1 MKRISKKEKRVAKKP
16 MPEDEGMPGAPQWMT
31 TYGDMVTLL
40 LTFFILMFAMSTI
53 NEQKFM
59 QAAASLQQALGVL
72 PKNVS
77 VVGEMSPAIGTT
89 GAARE
94 QIDLI
99 ESMEQIAEIFQ
110 EEALQDM
117 ASVEVTGPGEVLI
130 RMGDEVLFDPGASEL
145 KPQALRVLAGIANSV
160 RGKTESVYVEGHTDN
175 VPISTPEFPSNWELS
190 AARALSVV
198 RLLEEAGVPP
208 GQLAAVGHSQYI
220 PIAPNDTPEGR
231 TKNRRVE
238 LWITWSK
245 RDYE

>member
-1 MKRISKKEKRVAKKP
+1 MAKKL
-16 MPEDEGMPGAPQWMT
+16 MPEDEGMPGAPFWMV

-40 LTFFILMFAMSTI
+40 LTFFILMFAMSSV

-59 QAAASLQQALGVL
+59 QAATSLQHALGML

-77 VVGEMSPAIGTT
+77 LIGEKSPAIGTA
-89 GAARE
+89 GVGRE
-94 QIDLI
+94 QIDMI

-110 EEALQDM
+110 EEALQDV
-117 ASVEVTGPGEVLI
+117 ATIEVTGPGEVLI
-130 RMGDEVLFDPGASEL
+130 RMGDEVLFDPGESGL

-160 RGKTESVYVEGHTDN
+160 QGKTESVYVEGHTDN
-175 VPISTPEFPSNWELS
+175 VPISTTEFRSNWELS

-198 RLLEEAGVPP
+198 RLLEEAGVSPE
-208 GQLAAVGHSQYI
+208 QLAAVGHSQYI
-220 PIAPNDTPEGR
+220 PLAPNDTPEGR
-231 TKNRRVE
+231 AKNRRVE